1 MSSMTM
7 TSVTMSM
14 RSCCW
19 SSTEVS
25 APSSWVWSVQ
35 PWPGLS
41 SSTTLSTVT
50 SWSSNLHKSNIHF
63 YLDVPGV
70 DLSWWGAVSGLGRRR
85 NTLHINTLHLHLLL
99 VLHPPV
105 LEPDLDL
112 SLCQVQHRRH
122 LNASR
127 EVRSDKT
134 KYSNNVE
141 RGNVWAAPSVCN
153 NKINVTLLSSFIRLI
168 VPRWGLLTSI
178 DPMEFRYGTSCF
190 FIAKN

>member
-122 LNASR
+122 LNASKQVKEVIKLNILTMLR
-127 EVRSDKT
+127 EEMCGQLHLSVTTKLMSHCCPPLSD
-134 KYSNNVE
+134 
-141 RGNVWAAPSVCN
+141 
-153 NKINVTLLSSFIRLI
+153 
-168 VPRWGLLTSI
+168 
-178 DPMEFRYGTSCF
+178 
-190 FIAKN
+190 